1 MQKFIRLRLFL
12 SVLACF
18 CMLGGLS
25 WGEEK
30 APAIPAMLLAQ
41 ASSRPAPK
49 GAELATLIKAAKGE
63 GEFNIVLGGM
73 GPQAMWDE
81 LGKLAKAKYG
91 IDVNYIYT
99 SGPNLSQS
107 ASRLMQEAKAGQPSS
122 SDGLVLSSRLAMAA
136 ARAKAVERVKWRQLD
151 PGIPQ
156 DIINQETGGL
166 VIGGTN
172 GGILYNTNLVK
183 RDDLPQSV
191 DDLLHPK
198 YKGKIIST
206 SVASQWSEL
215 AILEGEEKVTRIITE
230 IVKNGNVVGVLP
242 GCGEIDV
249 VASGQ
254 YAMQVFF
261 CNMFQVEAY
270 AKRTGAPVAG
280 AFFKTSRWVTPY
292 DWVVPRIS
300 RRPNLAR
307 LTGILLATPEAQKI
321 LHEGRQISS
330 PYLPGSALH
339 EFVQESRKA
348 GVKLLLVTPELEK
361 KHERLWTG
369 EVRRNWQRILRGAS
383 PR

>member
-1 MQKFIRLRLFL
+1 
-12 SVLACF
+12 VLIYF
-18 CMLGGLS
+18 GLLGGLS

-30 APAIPAMLLAQ
+30 APSGLFRELAQ
-41 ASSRPAPK
+41 ASSRAAPK
-49 GAELATLIKAAKGE
+49 SPALATLVKAAE
-63 GEFNIVLGGM
+63 GERELSIVLGGM

-91 IDVNYIYT
+91 INVSFTYT
-99 SGPNLSQS
+99 SGPNLSQAS
-107 ASRLMQEAKAGQPSS
+107 SRLMQEAKAGQPSS
-122 SDGLVLSSRLAMAA
+122 SDGLILSSRLAMAA
-136 ARAKAVERVKWRQLD
+136 AEANAVERINWRELD
-151 PGIPQ
+151 PNIPQ
-156 DIINQETGGL
+156 DIINRETGGL

-183 RDDLPQSV
+183 REDVPQSV
-191 DDLLHPK
+191 DDLVNPK
-198 YKGKIIST
+198 YKGKMIST

-215 AILEGEEKVTRIITE
+215 AILEGEEKVTKIITE

-242 GCGEIDV
+242 GCGEVDV

-261 CNMFQVEAY
+261 CNMFQVQDY

-280 AFFKTSRWVTPY
+280 EFFKTSRWVTPY
-292 DWVVPRIS
+292 DWVVPKIS
-300 RRPNLAR
+300 RRPNLAK

-339 EFVQESRKA
+339 EFVQESRKP
-348 GVKLLLVTPELEK
+348 GVKLLIVTPELEK
-361 KHERLWTG
+361 KYERLWTG

>member
-1 MQKFIRLRLFL
+1 LVYLCL
-12 SVLACF
+12 
-18 CMLGGLS
+18 LGGLS
-25 WGEEK
+25 WGDEK
-30 APAIPAMLLAQ
+30 APTPVFLEVAQ
-41 ASSRPAPK
+41 ASSQAGPK
-49 GAELATLIKAAKGE
+49 SDALAKLINAAKAE

-81 LGKLAKAKYG
+81 LGKLARTKYG
-91 IDVNYIYT
+91 INIKFTYT
-99 SGPNLSQS
+99 SGPNLSQA

-122 SDGLVLSSRLAMAA
+122 SDGLILSSRLAMAA
-136 ARAKAVERVKWRQLD
+136 AKANAVERVNWHKLD
-151 PGIPQ
+151 PNIPE

-166 VIGGTN
+166 IIAGTN
-172 GGILYNTNLVK
+172 GGILYNTKLV
-183 RDDLPQSV
+183 RPEDVPQSS

-215 AILEGEEKVTRIITE
+215 AILEGEEKVTRIIAE

-261 CNMFQVEAY
+261 CNMFQVDAY
-270 AKRTGAPVAG
+270 AKRTGAPVAS

-292 DWVVPRIS
+292 DWVVPKIT

-330 PYLPGSALH
+330 PYLPGSALN
-339 EFVQESRKA
+339 EFVQESRKT
-348 GVKLLLVTPELEK
+348 GVKLLIVTPEIQTK
-361 KHERLWTG
+361 YQQLWTG

-383 PR
+383 RR